1 MEKKFKLFRKSQ
13 GMKITKK
20 AALCL
25 FVLSIILPAGVF
37 PLWGEED
44 RLEKYGVIVFD
55 EKDDAPEFSLSDLTG
70 KKRSLSDFKGKFIML
85 NFWATW

>member
-1 MEKKFKLFRKSQ
+1 
-13 GMKITKK
+13 MKVTKRVT
-20 AALCL
+20 LYF

-44 RLEKYGVIVFD
+44 LLEKYGVIVFD